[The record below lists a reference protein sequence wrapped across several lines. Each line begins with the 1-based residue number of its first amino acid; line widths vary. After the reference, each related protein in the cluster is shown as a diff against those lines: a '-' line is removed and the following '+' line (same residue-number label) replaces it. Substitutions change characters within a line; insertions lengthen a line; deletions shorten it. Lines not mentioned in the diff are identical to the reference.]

1 MNMIKRFLELFDN
14 KPLLQ
19 KVKKSVQDQ
28 KGKPK
33 KVNYNLNNNLKLT
46 KLPTYISLCPLIKQ
60 KRKVTNRS
68 LLKFKLNKL
77 FLLSFP

>member
-1 MNMIKRFLELFDN
+1 MNNKKLRRILVESGQRMLTRYVETRWSSRMNMIKRFLELFDN

-33 KVNYNLNNNLKLT
+33 KVNYNFNNNLKLT
-46 KLPTYISLCPLIKQ
+46 KLPI
-60 KRKVTNRS
+60 
-68 LLKFKLNKL
+68 
-77 FLLSFP
+77 

>member
-1 MNMIKRFLELFDN
+1 MNNKKLRRILVESGQRMLTRYVETRWSSRMNMIKRFLELFDN

-46 KLPTYISLCPLIKQ
+46 KLPI
-60 KRKVTNRS
+60 
-68 LLKFKLNKL
+68 
-77 FLLSFP
+77 

>member
-1 MNMIKRFLELFDN
+1 MNNKKLRRILVESGQRMLTRYVETRWSSRMNMIKRFLEMFDN
-14 KPLLQ
+14 KQLLQ

-46 KLPTYISLCPLIKQ
+46 KLPT
-60 KRKVTNRS
+60 
-68 LLKFKLNKL
+68 
-77 FLLSFP
+77 

>member
-1 MNMIKRFLELFDN
+1 MNNKKLRRILVESGQRMLTRYVETRWSSRMNMIKRLLELFDN
-14 KPLLQ
+14 KQLLQ

-46 KLPTYISLCPLIKQ
+46 KLPI
-60 KRKVTNRS
+60 
-68 LLKFKLNKL
+68 
-77 FLLSFP
+77 

>member
-1 MNMIKRFLELFDN
+1 MNNKKLRRILAESGQRMLTRYVETRWSSRMNMIKRFLELFDN
-14 KPLLQ
+14 KQLLQ

-46 KLPTYISLCPLIKQ
+46 KLPI
-60 KRKVTNRS
+60 
-68 LLKFKLNKL
+68 
-77 FLLSFP
+77 

>member
-1 MNMIKRFLELFDN
+1 MNNKKLRRILVESGQRMLTRYVETRWSSRMNMIKRFLELFDN
-14 KPLLQ
+14 KQLLQ

-46 KLPTYISLCPLIKQ
+46 KLPT
-60 KRKVTNRS
+60 
-68 LLKFKLNKL
+68 
-77 FLLSFP
+77 

>member
-1 MNMIKRFLELFDN
+1 MNNKKLRRILVESGQRMLTRYVETRWSSRMNMIKRFLELFDN
-14 KPLLQ
+14 KQLLQ

-46 KLPTYISLCPLIKQ
+46 KLPI
-60 KRKVTNRS
+60 
-68 LLKFKLNKL
+68 
-77 FLLSFP
+77 

>member
-1 MNMIKRFLELFDN
+1 MNNKKLRRILVESGQRMLTRYVETRWSSRMNMIKRFLELFDN

-46 KLPTYISLCPLIKQ
+46 KLPT
-60 KRKVTNRS
+60 
-68 LLKFKLNKL
+68 
-77 FLLSFP
+77 